1 MNENPTVI
9 EATGL
14 HRHFS
19 SQGVELKVLR
29 GIDLHVEKG
38 EMVAVLGLSG
48 VGKST
53 LLNLLGLLDT
63 PSAGKIFYHTED
75 RVIEASTL
83 TENERAALR
92 SRFIG
97 FVFQFFHL
105 LPDLDLL
112 ENVLLPAMVS
122 RSSSDFRRERRQLE
136 ARAREL
142 IEHVGLTGREKQA
155 PNTLSGGERQRVAIA
170 RGLMNDPALL
180 LCDEPSGNLDSVTSE
195 KIHRL
200 FKTLSKT
207 LGTTI
212 LTVTHDPYLA
222 ARADRRL
229 TMVDGRFVKDQEN

>member
-1 MNENPTVI
+1 MNEQRTVI

-14 HRHFS
+14 HRHF
-19 SQGVELKVLR
+19 QQVGGKLEVLR
-29 GIDLHVEKG
+29 GIDLKVEKG

-63 PSAGKIFYHTED
+63 PSEGEIFFHTD
-75 RVIEASTL
+75 DGVIAAHRL
-83 TENERAALR
+83 TEKERASLR

-105 LPDLDLL
+105 LPDLNLL
-112 ENVLLPAMVS
+112 ENVMLPAMVS
-122 RSSSDFRRERRQLE
+122 HTSADFRRER
-136 ARAREL
+136 ARLQKRALDL
-142 IEHVGLTGREKQA
+142 IDHVGLAGREQQA

-195 KIHRL
+195 KIHQLFARL
-200 FKTLSKT
+200 SES

-212 LTVTHDPYLA
+212 LTVTHDPTLA
-222 ARADRRL
+222 SRAHRRL
-229 TMVDGRFVKDQEN
+229 TMVDGRFVSE

>member
-1 MNENPTVI
+1 MNEKPTVI